1 MVSWFKLGTKVDGHG
16 STQTIKDGGVEH
28 MWFFSLDKK

>member
-1 MVSWFKLGTKVDGHG
+1 MDMDLNNRHG
-16 STQTIKDGGVEH
+16 QTIEDGGVEH